1 MDQISNWHNFWS
13 NKAFLMIFC
22 AKKSWDVILLKKQH
36 RGTQK
41 RNKNNKN
48 NTFLKMTIFD
58 KIRIFR
64 LFLLKNEKRRV
75 SGSKTFW
82 KEFQYHCIHG
92 RCYSADIQPEI
103 RYFDIYMWEKN
114 FFEVKKSKKIDF
126 SKIGPNHIYICV

>member
-1 MDQISNWHNFWS
+1 
-13 NKAFLMIFC
+13 
-22 AKKSWDVILLKKQH
+22 
-36 RGTQK
+36 
-41 RNKNNKN
+41 
-48 NTFLKMTIFD
+48 MTIFD

-103 RYFDIYMWEKN
+103 RYFDIYDGLRYN
-114 FFEVKKSKKIDF
+114 FSESLKIAVSERFLRGYKRASKIMNNQDIDKPLKMATLEQKRVSQIQGFVKIVPQKKSRSI
-126 SKIGPNHIYICV
+126 